1 MRVITV
7 ANRKGGAGKT
17 SISINLAAGLAKRG
31 ERSGAKVVLLDF
43 DPQLNALKTISG
55 TTQYTNIESLAAAVA
70 DDELLE
76 LLNLERPVLASLVQ
90 PAPEGWYPNLYF
102 VPSREALLM
111 EVKRRM
117 PAYAN
122 RVPLMRAA
130 IGSLKAFDYV
140 VIDTGPS
147 IDDLLV
153 TILAATDYVL
163 IPVEMDEHSVEG
175 ALRLTEKVAE
185 IAGANAGAGSGA
197 RPRVLGY
204 VANKYVQR
212 RVGDRNAID
221 LMQQL
226 FKGNVFQAVIP
237 ASIEVRYSQ
246 QARLDL
252 YRFNRDCPATIAM
265 AQMVDE
271 AVRLMNGSAR

>member
-17 SISINLAAGLAKRG
+17 SVSINLAAGLAKRG
-31 ERSGAKVVLLDF
+31 ERSKAKVVLLDF
-43 DPQLNALKTISG
+43 DPQLNALKTLSG

-70 DDELLE
+70 DEDLLE
-76 LLNLERPVLASLVQ
+76 LVNLERPVLASLVR
-90 PAPEGWYPNLYF
+90 PAPEGWYPNLHF
-102 VPSREALLM
+102 VPSREALLT

-117 PAYAN
+117 PASIN
-122 RVPLMRAA
+122 RVALMRAA
-130 IGSLKAFDYV
+130 IDSLKSFEYV

-153 TILAATDYVL
+153 TILAATDFVL

-185 IAGANAGAGSGA
+185 IAAAAGGGW
-197 RPRVLGY
+197 PRVLGY
-204 VANKYVQR
+204 VANKYVPR

-226 FKGNVFQAVIP
+226 FKGNVFQAMIP

-246 QARLDL
+246 QARMDL
-252 YRFNRDCPATIAM
+252 YRFNRTCPATVAM

-271 AVRLMNGSAR
+271 AVRRMNSSAR

>member
-31 ERSGAKVVLLDF
+31 ERSGSKVVLLDF
-43 DPQLNALKTISG
+43 DPQLNSLKTISN

-90 PAPEGWYPNLYF
+90 PAPEGWYSNLYF
-102 VPSREALLM
+102 VPSREALLT

-117 PAYAN
+117 PASTN
-122 RVPLMRAA
+122 RVTLMRAA
-130 IGSLKAFDYV
+130 IGSLRAFDYV

-153 TILAATDYVL
+153 TILAATDFVL

-185 IAGANAGAGSGA
+185 ISGGGA

-204 VANKYVQR
+204 VANKFAQR

-271 AVRLMNGSAR
+271 AVRRMNGTAH